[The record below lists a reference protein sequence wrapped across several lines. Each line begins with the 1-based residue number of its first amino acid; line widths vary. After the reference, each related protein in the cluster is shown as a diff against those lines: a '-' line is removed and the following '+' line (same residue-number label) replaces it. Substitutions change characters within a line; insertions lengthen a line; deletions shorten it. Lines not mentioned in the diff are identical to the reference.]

1 MSYANS
7 LSGNMASAARLVLAT
22 SLAASSTVRPWS
34 WLMTDMTMFIITWS
48 RRSLRRS
55 SSCSCCSLL
64 AGCGLPWS
72 SRSDSPIEFPSR
84 KARSALNPLAASG
97 VLAARLQLD
106 VPRHPAVA
114 HEGCGRHHTPKRW
127 FCSQLIKHFAN
138 GDQHPGPPPSPV
150 LGLGGVV
157 SCHLHRIHP
166 EEPWQRQQRNT
177 RNW

>member
-64 AGCGLPWS
+64 AGCGLPSS
-72 SRSDSPIEFPSR
+72 SRSDSPMEFPLQEQE
-84 KARSALNPLAASG
+84 APSAGVALSPASLRGYNLDVWLCSTVAHDGWAASYTETQD
-97 VLAARLQLD
+97 L
-106 VPRHPAVA
+106 
-114 HEGCGRHHTPKRW
+114 
-127 FCSQLIKHFAN
+127 
-138 GDQHPGPPPSPV
+138 
-150 LGLGGVV
+150 
-157 SCHLHRIHP
+157 
-166 EEPWQRQQRNT
+166 
-177 RNW
+177 